1 MAADNDERPC
11 AVTMPGS
18 LPGGGRRLVA
28 ATAIIGLA
36 LTIATSALALMG
48 LPFLALRPHRAGVL
62 RACAV
67 LHPATVPGNIRGI
80 AMKPTLILVGADK
93 GGVGKTTVSRILLD
107 YFARKN
113 VLTRAFDTENP
124 RGSLKRFYPGSTE
137 IIDVEN
143 VAHQMKVLDTLET
156 ANVPVTLV
164 DLKAG
169 GLSYALDIF
178 ERIGVLEAARA
189 GQFTLGLFHIVGSSI
204 ASLDE
209 IGEIA
214 KYLNGIDYIVTRNFI
229 NETNFFEWDEATTQK
244 YFSAIP
250 KALEVDIPKLNE
262 MAYEQVDLSGVTFKD
277 FIDTRTADGQAGKF
291 SFVLRGYVRKWCAE
305 IDEEFAKVKLLQ
317 DIVSGGRAPA
327 IPEKRSSK

>member
-1 MAADNDERPC
+1 
-11 AVTMPGS
+11 
-18 LPGGGRRLVA
+18 
-28 ATAIIGLA
+28 
-36 LTIATSALALMG
+36 
-48 LPFLALRPHRAGVL
+48 
-62 RACAV
+62 
-67 LHPATVPGNIRGI
+67 
-80 AMKPTLILVGADK
+80 MKPTLILVGADK
-93 GGVGKTTVSRILLD
+93 GGVGKTTTSRILLD

-113 VLTRAFDTENP
+113 VLARAFDTENP
-124 RGSLKRFYPGSTE
+124 RGSLKRFYPTIAE
-137 IIDVEN
+137 VIDLEN

-214 KYLNGIDYIVTRNFI
+214 KYLSGVDYIVARNFI
-229 NETNFFEWDEATTQK
+229 NETNFFEWDEVTTRK

-250 KALEVDIPKLNE
+250 KAQEVDIPKLNE
-262 MAYEQVDLSGVTFKD
+262 MAYEQVDVAGVTFKD
-277 FIDTRTADGQAGKF
+277 FIDNRTSDGQAGKF
-291 SFVLRGYVRKWCAE
+291 SFVLRGYVRKWCSE
-305 IDEEFAKVKLLQ
+305 IDQEFTKLKLLQ
-317 DIVSGGRAPA
+317 DIVSGGRAPG
-327 IPEKRSSK
+327 SSA